1 MKLVCILILALTSI
15 TTNNYEQSRDY
26 NNITWGY
33 NDRVEIVDEFEILSP
48 DLWYQ
53 QYPDCSGSNQSPINI
68 VESKTV
74 YDTSLVPIKFNSK
87 SSNYDSNSVWIRKN
101 NGHTIQY
108 SLSSDKIYTN
118 FENEK
123 FSLLQ
128 FHFHWGHSE
137 HEINGELSKAE
148 LHLVHQSVSNSS
160 VKAVL
165 GFLFEVRELPYYM

>member
-1 MKLVCILILALTSI
+1 MSKVINLKL
-15 TTNNYEQSRDY
+15 
-26 NNITWGY
+26 
-33 NDRVEIVDEFEILSP
+33 EII
-48 DLWYQ
+48 
-53 QYPDCSGSNQSPINI
+53 
-68 VESKTV
+68 
-74 YDTSLVPIKFNSK
+74 NSK